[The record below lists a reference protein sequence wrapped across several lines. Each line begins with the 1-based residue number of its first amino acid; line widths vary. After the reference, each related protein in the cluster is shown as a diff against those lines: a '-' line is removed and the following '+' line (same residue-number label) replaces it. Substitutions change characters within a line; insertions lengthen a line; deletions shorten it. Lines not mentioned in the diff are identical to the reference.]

1 MSVLRSASLT
11 GLLNLCILFPG
22 LVAAETEIFNGV
34 SYNRE
39 DIDSC
44 KEEASFEGLK
54 GDDLV
59 DYVQTCLEDFQGM
72 ADYENMTVEKTLK
85 KEK

>member
-11 GLLNLCILFPG
+11 GLLSLCMLFPG
-22 LVAAETEIFNGV
+22 QVVAETEIFNGV

-44 KEEASFEGLK
+44 KEEAGFEGLT
-54 GDDLV
+54 GDDLI

-72 ADYENMTVEKTLK
+72 ADYENMAVEKTIK